1 MPWIELL
8 LLMAAIYVVVLVVWG
23 MIQFVHWF
31 IENFV
36 EPRRLARPEKNF
48 KPQPKYTD
56 SASLSPSVSN
66 QKEGSIEVNRKG
78 KVVHV
83 ALPATSQPTGLLE
96 FLKRLFKRKDF
107 TYWVGS
113 ALGETDHDKRV
124 KYCSKALR
132 LNPSYE
138 PAWGLK
144 ANSLLE
150 LKRYEEAVP
159 CFDKVLEMR
168 PHSMAWYKKGLCCY
182 HLKRHEEAIRCFDKA
197 LAACADKDRQLSE
210 VISRYKKLT
219 EEAMLSEDSEN
230 NATT

>member
-1 MPWIELL
+1 MPWVELL
-8 LLMAAIYVVVLVVWG
+8 ILMAAIYVVVLVVWG
-23 MIQFVHWF
+23 MIQLVHWF

-36 EPRRLARPEKNF
+36 EPTRLARPEKKF
-48 KPQPKYTD
+48 KPKPDNTD
-56 SASLSPSVSN
+56 SASLSSSVSN
-66 QKEGSIEVNRKG
+66 RKESGTEVGLKE
-78 KVVHV
+78 KVVHITP
-83 ALPATSQPTGLLE
+83 LTSSQPTGLLE

-113 ALGETDHDKRV
+113 ALGETDPDRKV

-150 LKRYEEAVP
+150 LKRYEEAIP

-182 HLKRHEEAIRCFDKA
+182 HLRRHKEAIVCFDKA
-197 LAACADKDRQLSE
+197 LAACATKDSKLSE
-210 VISRYKKLT
+210 EISRYKKLT

-230 NATT
+230 HATT

>member
-36 EPRRLARPEKNF
+36 EPRRLARPEKKF
-48 KPQPKYTD
+48 KPKPDYTD

-66 QKEGSIEVNRKG
+66 SKEVGTEVGHKG
-78 KVVHV
+78 KVV
-83 ALPATSQPTGLLE
+83 LATSRPMGLLE
-96 FLKRLFKRKDF
+96 FLKKLFKRKDF

-113 ALGETDHDKRV
+113 ALGETDPDKRV
-124 KYCSKALR
+124 KYCSKALW
-132 LNPSYE
+132 LNSDYE

-159 CFDKVLEMR
+159 WFDKVLEIR

-182 HLKRHEEAIRCFDKA
+182 HLRRHEEAIACFDKA
-197 LAACADKDRQLSE
+197 LAMCEDKDRHLSE
-210 VISRYKKLT
+210 EISRYKKLT
-219 EEAMLSEDSEN
+219 EEAMLSSDSEN
-230 NATT
+230 HATA

>member
-8 LLMAAIYVVVLVVWG
+8 LLIAAIYVVVLVVWG

-36 EPRRLARPEKNF
+36 EPRRIARPEKKS
-48 KPQPKYTD
+48 KPQPDYTK
-56 SASLSPSVSN
+56 SSSLSPSVSN
-66 QKEGSIEVNRKG
+66 HKEVSTEVGRKG
-78 KVVHV
+78 KV
-83 ALPATSQPTGLLE
+83 AIATLPAASQPTGLLE

-113 ALGETDHDKRV
+113 ALGEIDNDKRV
-124 KYCSKALR
+124 TYCSKALR
-132 LNPSYE
+132 LNPGYE

-182 HLKRHEEAIRCFDKA
+182 NLRRHEEAINCFDKA
-197 LAACADKDRQLSE
+197 LVACAAKDRQLSE
-210 VISRYKKLT
+210 EISRYKKLAK
-219 EEAMLSEDSEN
+219 EAMLSEDSEYH
-230 NATT
+230 ATT